1 MKTGGRRQGS
11 RADSSKWLN
20 DNVCRMAHDPAATRQ
35 RLLDAAFDE
44 FAERGLAGARVD
56 RITGL
61 AGTNKQAVYFHF
73 RSKEG
78 LFDAVLTE
86 RCGDLADAV
95 PFDPGDLPA
104 YAAGIF
110 DYLAADPRLMR
121 MTTWQHLERPASTE
135 HQAEVFAP
143 KLAALTSRHAA
154 EPARAEDLML
164 LTLSMATAWFAA
176 GPALQ
181 GGDSPEAAERLAIHR
196 AALISA
202 VEAVTRSLADQ
213 NP

>member
-1 MKTGGRRQGS
+1 
-11 RADSSKWLN
+11 
-20 DNVCRMAHDPAATRQ
+20 
-35 RLLDAAFDE
+35 
-44 FAERGLAGARVD
+44 VD
-56 RITGL
+56 RITGQ

-78 LFDAVLTE
+78 LFDAVLAE

-95 PFDPGDLPA
+95 PFEPGDLPS

-135 HQAEVFAP
+135 HKKEVFAS
-143 KLAALTSRHAA
+143 KLAALTDRHPAA
-154 EPARAEDLML
+154 EPGRAEDLML
-164 LTLSMATAWFAA
+164 LVMSMATGWFAA
-176 GPALQ
+176 GPPLSD
-181 GGDSPEAAERLAIHR
+181 GGSQDAADRLAIHR

-202 VEAVTRSLADQ
+202 VDAVTRSLAAP